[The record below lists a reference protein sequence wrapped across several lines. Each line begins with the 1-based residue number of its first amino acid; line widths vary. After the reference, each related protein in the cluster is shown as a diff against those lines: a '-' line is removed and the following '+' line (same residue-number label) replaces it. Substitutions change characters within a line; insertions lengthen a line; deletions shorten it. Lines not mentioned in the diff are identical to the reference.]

1 MLRYDIIQTLIDYHG
16 YKSFLEIGIHVGNT
30 WKRIKCD
37 RKVGVDNDVKLM
49 DEGILELTSD
59 SYFDCLGRA
68 NKIGCTVTGNTL
80 HERNKILQP
89 FEIKPMT
96 FDIVFIDGLHTAE
109 QVHRDFM
116 NAVKFINPGGCI
128 VFHDCNPPTEAHG
141 APEPSVWKTNKE
153 TGEKYF
159 VWCGTV
165 WQFVAGVNLDFTVD
179 SDWGVGVLYP
189 GDTTHLYHDKI
200 SWETFDEMRDDLLNL
215 ISVDEFKERYG
226 VKS

>member
-1 MLRYDIIQTLIDYHG
+1 MLRYEIIQTLIDHHG

-37 RKVGVDNDVKLM
+37 RKVGVDNDVLFM

-59 SYFDCLGRA
+59 MYFKCLEYA
-68 NKIGCTVTGNTL
+68 NKNGCSFIGSTVMDL
-80 HERNKILQP
+80 PLVP
-89 FEIKPMT
+89 FTVNPLT

-109 QVHRDFM
+109 QVHRDFT
-116 NAVKFINPGGCI
+116 NAVKVLNPGGCI

-141 APEPSVWKTNKE
+141 TPEPSVWKTNKD

-165 WQFVAGVNLDFTVD
+165 WQFVAGVCMDLTVD
-179 SDWGVGVLYP
+179 SDWGVGIYYP
-189 GDTTHLYHDKI
+189 TGRANMPSYHGDWGH
-200 SWETFDEMRDDLLNL
+200 FDTNRKELLNL
-215 ISVDEFKERYG
+215 ISVDEFKARYE
-226 VKS
+226 

>member
-1 MLRYDIIQTLIDYHG
+1 MLRYEIIQTLIDHHG

-37 RKVGVDNDVKLM
+37 RKVGVDNDVLFM
-49 DEGILELTSD
+49 DDGILEMTSD
-59 SYFDCLGRA
+59 EYFNILRQTKGHSIGMA
-68 NKIGCTVTGNTL
+68 NVTETPINPQVV
-80 HERNKILQP
+80 HP
-89 FEIKPMT
+89 DT

-109 QVHRDFM
+109 QVHRDFT
-116 NAVKFINPGGCI
+116 NAVKFLNPGGCI

-165 WQFVAGVNLDFTVD
+165 WQTVCEIGLDFTVD
-179 SDWGVGVLYP
+179 TDWGVGVIYAEDVDHNTIHLNRYP
-189 GDTTHLYHDKI
+189 WEHFDKY
-200 SWETFDEMRDDLLNL
+200 RKNLLSL
-215 ISVDEFKERYG
+215 ISVDEFKARYG
-226 VKS
+226 VK